1 MNGQHKQR
9 HVVLLLLEVIQVIQE
24 EKITF
29 VVFMEVVVAH
39 VARDI

>member
-1 MNGQHKQR
+1 MNGQYKQR

-24 EKITF
+24 QKTTF
-29 VVFMEVVVAH
+29 VVLKVDVAH